1 MRSDIRRAE
10 VRLVPNEGQSMTK
23 ELRAAALMVWGIFV
37 MGCGK
42 AEVPAVKEPPSSA
55 RPAAEADAAQSARG
69 FVQDFYAY
77 YVPLLSAER
86 VGSPWESVVRERGG
100 AFAPELLDALQQDY
114 AASAA
119 SADEI
124 VGLDFD
130 PFVAS
135 QDPCER
141 YDLGSESVGGDTAR
155 VEVFGVCQGS
165 RDAAPAVIAEL
176 VRVNGAW
183 RFTNFGYPR
192 EHSDLMAVLTQLRR
206 GRAP

>member
-1 MRSDIRRAE
+1 
-10 VRLVPNEGQSMTK
+10 MTK
-23 ELRAAALMVWGIFV
+23 KLRSATLMGLGIFLI
-37 MGCGK
+37 GCGK
-42 AEVPAVKEPPSSA
+42 AEVPAANEPAGSA
-55 RPAAEADAAQSARG
+55 HTAAETDAGQSARA

-86 VGSPWESVVRERGG
+86 EGPPWDTVVREREA
-100 AFAPELLDALQQDY
+100 AFAPELLSALVQDH

-119 SADEI
+119 SSDEV

-141 YDLGSESVGGDTAR
+141 YEAGPASVVGDTAR
-155 VEVFGVCQGS
+155 VEVFGVCDGT
-165 RDAAPAVIAEL
+165 RDSAPAAVAEM

-206 GRAP
+206 DRAP